1 MAVAKITTMPI
12 ISAFCESV
20 RLNRGDLRLLARF
33 LGFRVVV
40 LRLEVLGLV
49 FLRVIAQMFLWGH
62 YSMNEDERQAAF
74 NVIRSWVVIKHSDNN
89 QELA

>member
-1 MAVAKITTMPI
+1 MVVAKIMTIPAS
-12 ISAFCESV
+12 SAFCERV
-20 RLNRGDLRLLARF
+20 RLKRDRLLLFLRVVDLRLVLF
-33 LGFRVVV
+33 L
-40 LRLEVLGLV
+40 LV

-62 YSMNEDERQAAF
+62 YSMNEDERQAAS